1 MFKDKLNGAEEA
13 SGGWIAW
20 RNHVLLELTRIND
33 NVQRLADSDTEI
45 RIDIGKL
52 KLCSA
57 LWGAVAGVIGT
68 LVMMLVYFALT
79 N

>member
-1 MFKDKLNGAEEA
+1 MFKDQLNGAEEA

-20 RNHVLLELTRIND
+20 RNHVLLELTRINE
-33 NVQRLADSDTEI
+33 NVQKLADSDTEI
-45 RIDIGKL
+45 RIDIGRL

-57 LWGAVAGVIGT
+57 LWGGLAGILGT
-68 LVMMLVYFALT
+68 LAVTLIYFALT